1 MLGTELASKLSSHDL
16 LLTGRSDLDISNEN
30 AVLNFCKQNKP
41 DTVIN
46 SAAFTNVDACETEK
60 DLAWM
65 VNAWGCRNLALA
77 CSTVGSRLISIS
89 TDYVFEGDF
98 SRPYHEFDVANGGK
112 TVYG

>member
-30 AVLNFCKQNKP
+30 AALNFCKQNKP

-65 VNAWGCRNLALA
+65 VNAWGRSEERRVGKECR
-77 CSTVGSRLISIS
+77 SRWS
-89 TDYVFEGDF
+89 
-98 SRPYHEFDVANGGK
+98 PYH
-112 TVYG
+112 